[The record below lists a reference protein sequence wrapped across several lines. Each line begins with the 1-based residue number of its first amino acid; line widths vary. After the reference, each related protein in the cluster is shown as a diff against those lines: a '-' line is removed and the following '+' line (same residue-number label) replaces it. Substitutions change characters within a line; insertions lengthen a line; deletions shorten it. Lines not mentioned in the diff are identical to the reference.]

1 MCTICR
7 EELKQI
13 SVRFIVW
20 ARADVRAIVI
30 KFHEKLDPRIWSA
43 QVTRASGTKTGAS
56 APRKR
61 SISLRI
67 SWGEQ
72 GVVPVQR

>member
-1 MCTICR
+1 MCGGIKPN
-7 EELKQI
+7 L
-13 SVRFIVW
+13 VIVL

-43 QVTRASGTKTGAS
+43 QVTRHKDESI
-56 APRKR
+56 RKR

-67 SWGEQ
+67 SWA
-72 GVVPVQR
+72 